1 MRVSQSLTLVFRA
14 GSRGSGRRLLG
25 QIVVSSFGQKSR
37 TSNFSSRLDLNGALC
52 FKDMLAYLIIMV
64 LESPKIYLYNRIIYL
79 LNDDALESEKF
90 TDAV

>member
-1 MRVSQSLTLVFRA
+1 
-14 GSRGSGRRLLG
+14 
-25 QIVVSSFGQKSR
+25 
-37 TSNFSSRLDLNGALC
+37 
-52 FKDMLAYLIIMV
+52 MLAYLIIMV